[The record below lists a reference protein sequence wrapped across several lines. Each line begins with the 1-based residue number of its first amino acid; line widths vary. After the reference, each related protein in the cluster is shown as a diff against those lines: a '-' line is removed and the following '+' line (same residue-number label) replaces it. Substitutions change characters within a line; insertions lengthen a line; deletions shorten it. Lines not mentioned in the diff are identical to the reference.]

1 MKKAVRIMGMKKVLK
16 QSKKNFPNCRHFKT
30 CGRKATSLRAT
41 LCESCFKARAALN
54 GAQSGGNTKN
64 HVVDG
69 SLSLS
74 LSLSPFPESGHLPRA
89 GSRRSSSRIYKP
101 YELSLFKL

>member
-1 MKKAVRIMGMKKVLK
+1 M
-16 QSKKNFPNCRHFKT
+16 Q
-30 CGRKATSLRAT
+30 GRKEAT

-74 LSLSPFPESGHLPRA
+74 LSLSRERAPSPSGQQAQQQEDLQT
-89 GSRRSSSRIYKP
+89 
-101 YELSLFKL
+101 L